1 MITGQVDPNWLLSKG
16 AETGQIVWIA
26 RALALYADRNTT
38 SGNTQ
43 ERAPVHLAVLNVWIN
58 SRFYLLILINTILF
72 LFFDLQGSVTVLQY
86 LLLNGAKINTRDAAG
101 KTALLLATELGK
113 AAKYF

>member
-1 MITGQVDPNWLLSKG
+1 MPRYCRQLGCSFFNIFIGQVDPNWLLSKG

-43 ERAPVHLAVLNVWIN
+43 ERAPVHLAVLNV
-58 SRFYLLILINTILF
+58 
-72 LFFDLQGSVTVLQY
+72 
-86 LLLNGAKINTRDAAG
+86 
-101 KTALLLATELGK
+101 
-113 AAKYF
+113 

>member
-1 MITGQVDPNWLLSKG
+1 MVAGQVDPNWLLSKG

-58 SRFYLLILINTILF
+58 SSLFTHSYQHNSIIIFWSSGIGHSATISSSKWG
-72 LFFDLQGSVTVLQY
+72 Q
-86 LLLNGAKINTRDAAG
+86 N
-101 KTALLLATELGK
+101 
-113 AAKYF
+113 KY